1 MTPVINLVSRH
12 DHDFLFGL
20 MQLRSSVSFLV
31 FLLGTTENLT
41 DISKFGPHSKPKSS
55 LTSSRWQN
63 PWLTASWLVIMR
75 MDATETKE
83 IWIPIN
89 QFTVLLRFLFP
100 FSIMDWKRNN
110 DPLHKVVY
118 FKIVVQKGQCLRTF
132 LLRLTFFFDVHRWNQ
147 TKNIYIKEK
156 KNKNKKRNNS
166 RNYYYL
172 CFYCYSIYLIIM
184 FDIYF
189 NMHVLMRVISTPELH
204 VQRRTVYPASQ
215 S

>member
-89 QFTVLLRFLFP
+89 QFTVLLCFLFP

-110 DPLHKVVY
+110 YPLHKVVY

-156 KNKNKKRNNS
+156 KKQKQKKKQQELLLFVFLLLFYLFNHYVWYLFQHACTDASSLNSRTTRTKRNS
-166 RNYYYL
+166 L
-172 CFYCYSIYLIIM
+172 PS
-184 FDIYF
+184 
-189 NMHVLMRVISTPELH
+189 
-204 VQRRTVYPASQ
+204 
-215 S
+215 

>member
-1 MTPVINLVSRH
+1 MHKVLILKNWPPYIELLNLKLIPKVLFHVFMTPVINLVSRH

-41 DISKFGPHSKPKSS
+41 VISKFGPHSKPKSS

-89 QFTVLLRFLFP
+89 QFTVLLCFLFP

-110 DPLHKVVY
+110 YPLHKVVY

-147 TKNIYIKEK
+147 KIYI
-156 KNKNKKRNNS
+156 
-166 RNYYYL
+166 
-172 CFYCYSIYLIIM
+172 
-184 FDIYF
+184 
-189 NMHVLMRVISTPELH
+189 
-204 VQRRTVYPASQ
+204 
-215 S
+215 